1 MAPRLSGTV
10 VESPHGQ
17 HRATVVEWTAPDGD
31 ASIDTTVQK
40 PMCEFIAQDSEHPC
54 IVALARRLKA
64 GARTTQEAIYNAFAH
79 VVRTIR
85 YKNDP
90 PQYEFVQAPKYLLG
104 CEVPYPGYRQEG
116 DCDCMTTAL
125 GAILAAMGIEPLI
138 RVVAWRKRDYTHV
151 NARVQLPSGEML
163 ALDPV
168 MKRDGFGGEKHARF
182 REKVYRCPMKKNQ
195 AFSDG
200 NERGLSG
207 CGCGGRCGGCGGH
220 QHDDGVIVNVNTGTI
235 DASQRADRHDRTTI
249 SRGGYTMRIPDQ
261 RVVERREVRTVR
273 EVPRI
278 LRIPRPVVR
287 PIRHVQ
293 QVQTPPQQNKPPM
306 RRIVRKVA
314 LPVWK
319 EFT

>member
-10 VESPHGQ
+10 VEAPHGQ
-17 HRATVVEWTAPDGD
+17 HRATILEWNAPDGD
-31 ASIDTTVQK
+31 PSIDTTVQK

-90 PQYEFVQAPKYLLG
+90 VDYEFVQAPKYLLG

-138 RVVAWRKRDYTHV
+138 RVVAWRKKDYTHV
-151 NARVQLPSGEML
+151 NARVQLPSGETL

-168 MKRDGFGGEKHARF
+168 MKREGFGREKHARF
-182 REKVYRCPMKKNQ
+182 REKVYRCPMKKNR
-195 AFSDG
+195 ALSDG

-207 CGCGGRCGGCGGH
+207 CGCGGRCGCGS
-220 QHDDGVIVNVNTGTI
+220 QRHDDGVVVNVNTGSI
-235 DASQRADRHDRTTI
+235 DASQRADRHDRTMI
-249 SRGGYTMRIPDQ
+249 SRGGYTMHAPGQRI
-261 RVVERREVRTVR
+261 VERREVRTVR
-273 EVPRI
+273 EVPRTI
-278 LRIPRPVVR
+278 RLTKAVR
-287 PIRHVQ
+287 PIQRVQRVQVQ
-293 QVQTPPQQNKPPM
+293 QQPDQPPV
-306 RRIVRKVA
+306 RRVVRRVT